1 MDVAN
6 QDLKNDCGDYFLDT
20 VISMNFSSKFLSL
33 SSIFFSAVSLTA
45 CASLT
50 PAQITQRID
59 VMNDFQLC
67 LAVQT
72 GLDSRAMDL
81 DDVIITAAKERIAQ
95 RKLDCSAKHDEIV
108 RFLVTSLKQEQKY
121 RELYGA
127 FPRSGFWR
135 F

>member
-1 MDVAN
+1 V
-6 QDLKNDCGDYFLDT
+6 
-20 VISMNFSSKFLSL
+20 SFSSKLLFLPTA
-33 SSIFFSAVSLTA
+33 FFSAVTLTA

-81 DDVIITAAKERIAQ
+81 DDVIITAAKERINQ
-95 RKLDCSAKHDEIV
+95 RKFDCSTKHDEIL

-121 RELYGA
+121 RELYGP
-127 FPRSGFWR
+127 FPRPGFWR